1 MPDLGRRAA
10 ARPVLLL
17 CCALAAVAPLAAG
30 AAPAAAAA
38 PEDLLPAARY
48 DPAVPRPADV
58 LGWEV
63 GEWHVRHDQLVA
75 YLQAVAAASPRA
87 RFEVQGYTYEQ
98 RPLPLL
104 ILSSPENLAR
114 LDDVRRRHLA
124 ISEPPYRGDDL
135 DEQPVVVWLGYS
147 IHGNEASGSNAAL
160 LVAYHLAAAL
170 DGDAG
175 GGVDE
180 LLRHTIVLLDPSL
193 NPDGLGRFAEWAN
206 MHRGEVPLGDRDN
219 REHDEAWPGGRTNHY
234 WFDLN
239 RDWLPAQHPETRAR
253 LATMRRWR
261 PNLLADFHEMGSDGT
276 YFFQPGVPS
285 RQNPLTPAANLELT
299 RRIARY
305 HADAFDAAGR
315 LYYTEETFDD
325 FYYGKGSTYPDVQGA
340 VGILFEQAS
349 ARGQLVDTD
358 NGPLS
363 FRQAI
368 RGHVL
373 TSFSTLRAAHDLRG
387 DLLAYQASFFR
398 DAAAAARS
406 GAVAYLVADGGDPMR
421 AWQLLELLAAHG
433 IEVRELAGR
442 GRPRRHHLPPRP
454 RLGGTAR
461 AAPVE
466 AGRGAVRAPPRVRRP
481 DLLRHL
487 RLDPAARLRP
497 AHRRATPRTRRH
509 PPPRP
514 PRRPPHPPHRPPP
527 ATPRPAPRS
536 RSQPKLQSTPR
547 PALRSRAQPG
557 VSKGV
562 SKGSKGPPARPTPGP
577 SSGTPTTPRAPS
589 TACSPPASPR
599 GWPPAPSRP
608 APTPARTAS
617 RPAPSS
623 CRAACRISAPPTS
636 RPSSPPRRR
645 TTAST
650 CGR

>member
-1 MPDLGRRAA
+1 MPRCSSPTTWRRRSAA
-10 ARPVLLL
+10 T
-17 CCALAAVAPLAAG
+17 
-30 AAPAAAAA
+30 PAAASTSCCAT
-38 PEDLLPAARY
+38 P
-48 DPAVPRPADV
+48 
-58 LGWEV
+58 
-63 GEWHVRHDQLVA
+63 
-75 YLQAVAAASPRA
+75 
-87 RFEVQGYTYEQ
+87 
-98 RPLPLL
+98 
-104 ILSSPENLAR
+104 
-114 LDDVRRRHLA
+114 
-124 ISEPPYRGDDL
+124 
-135 DEQPVVVWLGYS
+135 
-147 IHGNEASGSNAAL
+147 
-160 LVAYHLAAAL
+160 
-170 DGDAG
+170 
-175 GGVDE
+175 
-180 LLRHTIVLLDPSL
+180 IVLLDPSL

-253 LATMRRWR
+253 LATLRRWR

-433 IEVRELAGR
+433 IEVRELAAEVALDGITF
-442 GRPRRHHLPPRP
+442 RPGHAWAVPLEQRQSKLVEALFERRLEFADETFYDISAWTLPLAFGLPTAELPRE
-454 RLGGTAR
+454 R
-461 AAPVE
+461 AASRLLGPPVDHPTPPT
-466 AGRGAVRAPPRVRRP
+466 GR
-481 DLLRHL
+481 L
-487 RLDPAARLRP
+487 
-497 AHRRATPRTRRH
+497 
-509 PPPRP
+509 
-514 PRRPPHPPHRPPP
+514 P
-527 ATPRPAPRS
+527 ATS
-536 RSQPKLQSTPR
+536 
-547 PALRSRAQPG
+547 
-557 VSKGV
+557 
-562 SKGSKGPPARPTPGP
+562 P
-577 SSGTPTTPRAPS
+577 SPTTPEDPVAAQAPI
-589 TACSPPASPR
+589 PPPVQ
-599 GWPPAPSRP
+599 P
-608 APTPARTAS
+608 
-617 RPAPSS
+617 
-623 CRAACRISAPPTS
+623 
-636 RPSSPPRRR
+636 
-645 TTAST
+645 
-650 CGR
+650 